1 MKAGK
6 ALAKTFI
13 LGIGLVSLVAVAET
27 YYDQKFYTADFMDEV
42 QEVRFNIPEEKENR
56 IVASFE
62 KKLPLIQ
69 EVPLSMANLVDGKW
83 QITKVI
89 DDLGETTYDSTKMR
103 RNGAVIVDAK
113 LISLST
119 VRINDDIEQ
128 TYKVSLLT
136 QSGTLALFKE
146 FGDGYEIV
154 QAIRVNETSVEQ
166 QQTPKEEEKVVE
178 KKERYDIQEDLFL
191 VSALDPKKN
200 RNVLRSND
208 LEGYAY
214 LRNGELILENIR
226 LHVGT
231 KNQTEVLSTEA
242 RVKEHGTFNDERGTQ
257 GIVTNISND
266 EIKVRFSTGPLAG
279 SMLNFVTY
287 DKKSQIE
294 EKFGAA
300 TQAVIPEAPAAAPIN
315 AQVEQPEQYKE
326 EAPKGEYQEEYREE
340 YRDEYREE
348 QAYEEDNQ
356 EGEFQDEYR
365 EEAYYEEVDG
375 QRINDGQMPEFDE
388 GDAMEFE
395 DMREESRYPSSVEP
409 EKVGFS
415 F

>member
-6 ALAKTFI
+6 ALAKTFM
-13 LGIGLVSLVAVAET
+13 LGVGLVSLVAVAET
-27 YYDQKFYTADFMDEV
+27 YYDKKFYTADFMDEV

-56 IVASFE
+56 IVASYN

-69 EVPLSMANLVDGKW
+69 EVSLSMANLVDGKW

-89 DDLGETTYDSTKMR
+89 DDLGETTYDSSKER
-103 RNGAVIVDAK
+103 RGDKIIVDAK
-113 LISLST
+113 LISKST
-119 VRINDDIEQ
+119 VRINEDLDQ

-146 FGDGYEIV
+146 FGEGYEIV
-154 QAIRVNETSVEQ
+154 QAIRVNEPAQVAKQEAKVEEK
-166 QQTPKEEEKVVE
+166 KEEV

-242 RVKEHGTFNDERGTQ
+242 RIKDHGTFNDDRGTQ

-279 SMLNFVTY
+279 AMLNFVTY

-300 TQAVIPEAPAAAPIN
+300 TQQVMPEAAAPIN
-315 AQVEQPEQYKE
+315 EQAEQPQEYEKAPKDDERYEEEYKE
-326 EAPKGEYQEEYREE
+326 EAY
-340 YRDEYREE
+340 DE
-348 QAYEEDNQ
+348 AYEE
-356 EGEFQDEYR
+356 E
-365 EEAYYEEVDG
+365 YYEEVDG
-375 QRINDGQMPEFDE
+375 ERLNEGQMPAFDE
-388 GDAMEFE
+388 EEAGDFE
-395 DMREESRYPSSVEP
+395 QMREESRYPSSIEP